1 MFWIQKEVV
10 LPEFQR
16 GYHVITH
23 LIKKEL
29 KELKKIQIG
38 LLYIFIKHTSAS
50 LTINEHADPTVRIDF
65 ESYMNQLVPENASY
79 YQHTMEGTDDMPAH
93 LKSSLLDSSLIIP
106 ITKGAFNLGTWQGV
120 YLCEHRNNGGPRK
133 ILLTLNGK

>member
-1 MFWIQKEVV
+1 MFWVQKEVV

-38 LLYIFIKHTSAS
+38 LLYVIIKNRHHKRT
-50 LTINEHADPTVRIDF
+50 
-65 ESYMNQLVPENASY
+65 
-79 YQHTMEGTDDMPAH
+79 
-93 LKSSLLDSSLIIP
+93 
-106 ITKGAFNLGTWQGV
+106 
-120 YLCEHRNNGGPRK
+120 
-133 ILLTLNGK
+133 